1 MSAVIAVVL
10 HEPVAALAALV
21 VFFMC
26 CLFAVDR
33 ICDTVEYAVNHFC
46 SYKQVHAS
54 VDGKDTSAEVTLSKG
69 TREVHSK
76 HEEE

>member
-1 MSAVIAVVL
+1 MSAVIDVVL
-10 HEPVAALAALV
+10 HEPVAALAALGI
-21 VFFMC
+21 FFMC

-33 ICDTVEYAVNHFC
+33 ICDTVEYIVNLFC